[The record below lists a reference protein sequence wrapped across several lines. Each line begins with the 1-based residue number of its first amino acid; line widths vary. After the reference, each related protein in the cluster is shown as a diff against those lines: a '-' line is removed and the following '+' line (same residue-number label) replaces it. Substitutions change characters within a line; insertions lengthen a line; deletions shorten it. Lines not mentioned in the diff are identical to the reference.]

1 MGLDCYIVHG
11 NDRDKEFTY
20 EDDDRIKDINL
31 CGGMLSG
38 SGSDGSF
45 RGKVY
50 EPLVGELMEHP
61 YLWHIEGEDAHI
73 TSQELKEQA
82 DALKEL
88 LHTVREEYGV
98 FGSNPNDTNC
108 PLDIDDDTI
117 VYQSKH
123 GYEYTL
129 KEVCDLETLFRVAS
143 ERGAVMTVW
152 W

>member
-11 NDRDKEFTY
+11 NDRDKGFTY
-20 EDDDRIKDINL
+20 EDDDRIKDISL
-31 CGGMLSG
+31 CGGMFSG
-38 SGSDGSF
+38 NGANGSF

-61 YLWHIEGEDAHI
+61 YLWHIEGKDAHI

-82 DALKEL
+82 DALGQLITAKLEDADEL
-88 LHTVREEYGV
+88 DEVVE
-98 FGSNPNDTNC
+98 
-108 PLDIDDDTI
+108 DDTI
-117 VYQSKH
+117 IYQSKH
-123 GYEYTL
+123 GWEYTF

-143 ERGAVMTVW
+143 EHGAVMTVW

>member
-20 EDDDRIKDINL
+20 KDDDRIKDITL
-31 CGGMLSG
+31 CGAMISG
-38 SGSDGSF
+38 NGANGSF

-50 EPLVGELMEHP
+50 EPLVGELMDEP
-61 YLWHIEGEDAHI
+61 GLWHLDGEDAHI

-82 DALKEL
+82 DALGQLITAKLEDADEL
-88 LHTVREEYGV
+88 DEVVE
-98 FGSNPNDTNC
+98 
-108 PLDIDDDTI
+108 DDTI
-117 VYQSKH
+117 IYQSKH
-123 GYEYTL
+123 GWEYTF

-143 ERGAVMTVW
+143 EHGAVMTVW

>member
-1 MGLDCYIVHG
+1 MGLDCYVVHS
-11 NDRDKEFTY
+11 NDREKAFTH

-73 TSQELKEQA
+73 TSQELKQQA
-82 DALKEL
+82 DALGQLITAKLEDADEL
-88 LHTVREEYGV
+88 DEVVE
-98 FGSNPNDTNC
+98 
-108 PLDIDDDTI
+108 DDTI
-117 VYQSKH
+117 IYQSKH
-123 GYEYTL
+123 GYEYTF

>member
-11 NDRDKEFTY
+11 NDRDKGFTY

-31 CGGMLSG
+31 CGGMFSG

-45 RGKVY
+45 RGKAY
-50 EPLVGELMEHP
+50 EPLVGELMGQP

-73 TSQELKEQA
+73 TSQELKQQA
-82 DALKEL
+82 DALGQLITAKLEDADEL
-88 LHTVREEYGV
+88 DEVVE
-98 FGSNPNDTNC
+98 
-108 PLDIDDDTI
+108 DDTI
-117 VYQSKH
+117 IYQSEH
-123 GYEYTL
+123 GWEYTF

>member
-1 MGLDCYIVHG
+1 MGLDCYMVHG
-11 NDRDKEFTY
+11 NDRDKEFTHK
-20 EDDDRIKDINL
+20 DDDRIKDINL

-73 TSQELKEQA
+73 TSQELKQQA
-82 DALKEL
+82 DALGQLITAKLEDAEWF
-88 LHTVREEYGV
+88 EEV
-98 FGSNPNDTNC
+98 VE
-108 PLDIDDDTI
+108 DDTI
-117 VYQSKH
+117 IYQSKH
-123 GYEYTL
+123 GYEYTF

>member
-1 MGLDCYIVHG
+1 MGLDCFITHG
-11 NDRDKEFTY
+11 NDRDKPFTH

-38 SGSDGSF
+38 HGADGSF

-50 EPLVGELMEHP
+50 EPLVGELMDHP

-73 TSQELKEQA
+73 TSQELKQQA
-82 DALKEL
+82 DALGQLITAKLEDAEWF
-88 LHTVREEYGV
+88 EEV
-98 FGSNPNDTNC
+98 
-108 PLDIDDDTI
+108 IEDDTI
-117 VYQSKH
+117 IYQSKH
-123 GYEYTL
+123 GYEYTF

>member
-1 MGLDCYIVHG
+1 MGLDCYKVHG
-11 NDRDKEFTY
+11 NDRDKGFTH

-73 TSQELKEQA
+73 TSQELKQQA
-82 DALKEL
+82 DALGQLITAKLEDAEWF
-88 LHTVREEYGV
+88 EEV
-98 FGSNPNDTNC
+98 VE
-108 PLDIDDDTI
+108 DDTI
-117 VYQSKH
+117 IYQSKH
-123 GYEYTL
+123 GYEYTF

>member
-11 NDRDKEFTY
+11 NDRDKGFTH

-73 TSQELKEQA
+73 TSQELKQQA
-82 DALKEL
+82 DALGQLITAKLEDAEWF
-88 LHTVREEYGV
+88 EEV
-98 FGSNPNDTNC
+98 
-108 PLDIDDDTI
+108 IEDDTI
-117 VYQSKH
+117 IYQSKH
-123 GYEYTL
+123 GYEYTF

>member
-11 NDRDKEFTY
+11 NDRDKGFTY
-20 EDDDRIKDINL
+20 EDDDRIKDISL
-31 CGGMLSG
+31 CGGMFSG
-38 SGSDGSF
+38 NGANGSF

-50 EPLVGELMEHP
+50 EPFVGELMEHP
-61 YLWHIEGEDAHI
+61 YLWHIEGKDAHI

-82 DALKEL
+82 DALGQLITAKLEDADEL
-88 LHTVREEYGV
+88 DEVVE
-98 FGSNPNDTNC
+98 
-108 PLDIDDDTI
+108 DDTI
-117 VYQSKH
+117 IYQSKH
-123 GYEYTL
+123 GWEYTF

>member
-11 NDRDKEFTY
+11 NDRDKGFTSK
-20 EDDDRIKDINL
+20 DDNRIKDINL
-31 CGGMLSG
+31 CGAMYSG
-38 SGSDGSF
+38 NGANGSF

-50 EPLVGELMEHP
+50 EPLVGELMEQP

-73 TSQELKEQA
+73 TSQELKQQA
-82 DALKEL
+82 DALGQLITAKLEDAEWF
-88 LHTVREEYGV
+88 EEV
-98 FGSNPNDTNC
+98 
-108 PLDIDDDTI
+108 IEDDTI
-117 VYQSKH
+117 IYQSKH
-123 GYEYTL
+123 GYEYTF

>member
-11 NDRDKEFTY
+11 NDRDKGFTH

-73 TSQELKEQA
+73 TSQELKQQA
-82 DALKEL
+82 DALGQLITAKLEDAEWF
-88 LHTVREEYGV
+88 EEV
-98 FGSNPNDTNC
+98 VE
-108 PLDIDDDTI
+108 DDTI
-117 VYQSKH
+117 IYQSKH
-123 GYEYTL
+123 GYEYTF

>member
-11 NDRDKEFTY
+11 NDRDKAFTH
-20 EDDDRIKDINL
+20 EDDDRIKDITL
-31 CGGMLSG
+31 CGAMLSG
-38 SGSDGSF
+38 NGANGSF

-50 EPLVGELMEHP
+50 EPLVGELMNEP
-61 YLWHIEGEDAHI
+61 GLWHLEGEDAHI

-82 DALKEL
+82 DALGQLITAKLEDADEL
-88 LHTVREEYGV
+88 DEVVE
-98 FGSNPNDTNC
+98 
-108 PLDIDDDTI
+108 DDTI
-117 VYQSKH
+117 IYQSSI
-123 GYEYTL
+123 GYEYTF